1 MGLVKGYLF
10 HPKSHRLEEFFG
22 ICLTMTL
29 YSNYFSFENRD
40 STQFEF
46 VFVVVLPLKLDY
58 ITLGPLDKGWTMGK
72 GSVDNISEWDFD
84 GSLGNDMSKGHI
96 IS

>member
-1 MGLVKGYLF
+1 M
-10 HPKSHRLEEFFG
+10 
-22 ICLTMTL
+22 
-29 YSNYFSFENRD
+29 
-40 STQFEF
+40 
-46 VFVVVLPLKLDY
+46 VLPLKLDY